1 VGSSRS
7 GKKHHGKNHRKKSRK
22 KSWWSVRSVCRTEN
36 EGGGGKWSYEER
48 ITLWRARS
56 RLSAVTHAAKE
67 SRAYSGTVGG
77 HDRNLCHSMRIS
89 DDIQRNGCEIFVF
102 GRADKR
108 DIDDYVDRLLR
119 THSSDD
125 VDMDSDEYKR
135 GLEEYDHNSDLER
148 SIDIDWRWWSVRSTY
163 RSRSRRDGSFLYIE
177 RVTLWNTSS
186 GDVALDLAAREA
198 EEYSRRTGF
207 IDSGYYSAAGLE
219 ENPRINGGEVFN
231 EIRLDDRDFKRYMR
245 RYISTGREF
254 ITDSL

>member
-1 VGSSRS
+1 VGSSRF
-7 GKKHHGKNHRKKSRK
+7 GKKHHKKSGK
-22 KSWWSVRSVCRTEN
+22 KSWWTVRSVCRTEN

-56 RLSAVTHAAKE
+56 RLSAVKFAAKE
-67 SRAYSGTVGG
+67 SRAYSRTVDGR
-77 HDRNLCHSMRIS
+77 DRNLDHSMRIS

-108 DIDDYVDRLLR
+108 DIDDYVDRLFR
-119 THSSDD
+119 IHNSDD

-135 GLEEYDHNSDLER
+135 GLEEYDRDLDLER
-148 SIDIDWRWWSVRSTY
+148 SKDIDWRWWSVRSIY
-163 RSRSRRDGSFLYIE
+163 RSMSRRDGVFLYIE

-186 GDVALDLAAREA
+186 GDVALDLAATEA